1 VATNGVTTDLTK
13 ISQDPRTGK
22 ELSTAFSP
30 EDRLFRNFTEH
41 NKVSTD
47 NRLHVRDLVEMLSKD
62 GNVRND

>member
-30 EDRLFRNFTEH
+30 EDRLFRDFTEH
-41 NKVSTD
+41 NKAP
-47 NRLHVRDLVEMLSKD
+47 SKL
-62 GNVRND
+62 GRSRRR